1 MALKVYNVCILL
13 KITVKNICVHDYNFC
28 SSDKN
33 YSYLSNKF
41 KVRNFHLYVR
51 NARSDWKYL
60 MAFLI
65 TNDGIFAIVCA
76 GQNRFYGLESMHD
89 YCIFKIEFFP
99 TIYYI
104 KRNLVFKNVFTLL
117 HIAIPRRAK
126 TDIHYQCK
134 NKLNAG
140 RSFNKNM
147 EYYISKNT

>member
-1 MALKVYNVCILL
+1 MYFTK
-13 KITVKNICVHDYNFC
+13 KIAVKIYAYMIITFLHLT
-28 SSDKN
+28 KN

-89 YCIFKIEFFP
+89 YCIFKIEFFL

-117 HIAIPRRAK
+117 HIVILRRAK
-126 TDIHYQCK
+126 TEIRSQCK

-140 RSFNKNM
+140 RFFNKNM
-147 EYYISKNT
+147 EY